1 MTLSQRLCQGH
12 PLCPGQGGDVAAG
25 SDCPPCPLFAGSGQ
39 RSGVS
44 QGSVLA
50 LSLCPLL
57 GCPTLHGAILCSS
70 KAGRRASAELI
81 PGAIAAQSLMVV

>member
-1 MTLSQRLCQGH
+1 MT
-12 PLCPGQGGDVAAG
+12 AG
-25 SDCPPCPLFAGSGQ
+25 SDHLPCHLFAGSGQ

-50 LSLCPLL
+50 RSLCSLP
-57 GCPTLHGAILCSS
+57 GCPTLHGAIPRAG
-70 KAGRRASAELI
+70 KAGRRASTELI